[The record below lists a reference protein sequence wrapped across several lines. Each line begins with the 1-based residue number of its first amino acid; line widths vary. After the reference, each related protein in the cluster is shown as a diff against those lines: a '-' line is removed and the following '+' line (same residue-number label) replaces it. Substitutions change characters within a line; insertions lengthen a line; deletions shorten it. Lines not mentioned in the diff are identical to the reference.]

1 MLPGRRRLQQG
12 RRDDASSSATPG
24 RRDPPSSTATA
35 DLPPYKAQA
44 CALNSEGVDH
54 LFQLVQNLKTEKL
67 DEHVR
72 ESLSLIGRA
81 TFELNETLQTARS
94 NLEGLSENKEEERAR
109 MQKKVT
115 KLELLAKS
123 LTTEAEKSVRQLV
136 DLKAGVA
143 DEREVLRATHDATS
157 NVARTRQ
164 QERMRRE
171 QRQQEL
177 AEAGEADEDGRDVLA
192 EPAFNPSTDMIR
204 GLREQKASDY
214 ESMAAYQRYSLNNDY
229 IEFKR
234 QWHMGLHGADAI
246 VPDAKRWF
254 THAGEPVFNY
264 GTSGEN
270 GGDEDEEMAD
280 GDDDIVIERQ
290 KVSTRCPL
298 SLQEMREPYTNS
310 RCKHTFEKDA
320 ILEFFGGAQRVRCPQ
335 AGCSMVS

>member
-12 RRDDASSSATPG
+12 RRDDASSSSTPG
-24 RRDPPSSTATA
+24 RRDPPSSAA
-35 DLPPYKAQA
+35 LAALPRTKRR
-44 CALNSEGVDH
+44 H
-54 LFQLVQNLKTEKL
+54 NLKTEKL

-123 LTTEAEKSVRQLV
+123 LTTEAEQSVRQLV

-157 NVARTRQ
+157 TVARTRQ

-192 EPAFNPSTDMIR
+192 EPLFHPSTDMIR
-204 GLREQKASDY
+204 ELREQKASDY

-320 ILEFFGGAQRVRCPQ
+320 ILEFLVVPSVCGARKPVVTWTFQNETSTLTGQC
-335 AGCSMVS
+335 